1 MSRALFCVLPQ
12 PAALP
17 RVTGELHRIG
27 ITTHNLST
35 VRFEGSREAQMQ
47 TPEPHGAR
55 HIHATGQLK
64 WAILGASSTGATRRI
79 ARALAGMGMP
89 ESVARH
95 YQDLVRAG
103 STLLCVF
110 CETASEAKQAVTI
123 LRRSGVKELAS
134 TGKTEH
140 AQGHREGG

>member
-17 RVTGELHRIG
+17 MVTGELHRIG

-35 VRFEGSREAQMQ
+35 VRFEAPQQHPQSRELSRAPAVRERQIQ
-47 TPEPHGAR
+47 
-55 HIHATGQLK
+55 ATGQLR

-89 ESVARH
+89 EAVARH

-110 CETASEAKQAVTI
+110 CETASEAKQAVTV
-123 LRRSGVKELAS
+123 LRRSGVKELAA
-134 TGKTEH
+134 TGAPEH
-140 AQGHREGG
+140 R

>member
-17 RVTGELHRIG
+17 KVTGELHRIG
-27 ITTHNLST
+27 ITTHNVST
-35 VRFEGSREAQMQ
+35 VRFESPSHHTQTREIASGRQIQ
-47 TPEPHGAR
+47 
-55 HIHATGQLK
+55 ATGQLK

-89 ESVARH
+89 EAVARH
-95 YQDLVRAG
+95 YQELVRAG

-110 CETASEAKQAVTI
+110 CETASEAKQAVTV
-123 LRRSGVKELAS
+123 LRRSGVKDLAA
-134 TGKTEH
+134 TGAPES
-140 AQGHREGG
+140 R

>member
-1 MSRALFCVLPQ
+1 MSRALFCVLPR
-12 PAALP
+12 PAALS
-17 RVTGELHRIG
+17 RLMGELQRIG

-35 VRFEGSREAQMQ
+35 VRFETPAPTREPGSGRQIQ
-47 TPEPHGAR
+47 
-55 HIHATGQLK
+55 ATGQLR

-89 ESVARH
+89 EAVARQ

-110 CETASEAKQAVTI
+110 CETAAEAKQAVTV
-123 LRRSGVKELAS
+123 LRRSGVKELAA
-134 TGKTEH
+134 TGAPEH
-140 AQGHREGG
+140 R